1 MIPVGD
7 FENHFYLIN
16 LCFHIDVS
24 TVVVV
29 VPQWR
34 RSNGAQVQTHG
45 RVRTSTYIESGRG
58 EEDVYGLCDI
68 RSVEAVVVRYVSMVM
83 VLQGHH
89 VSDKGVNW
97 NSKSLQ

>member
-1 MIPVGD
+1 MFSHRRFNCVAVI
-7 FENHFYLIN
+7 
-16 LCFHIDVS
+16 S
-24 TVVVV
+24 
-29 VPQWR
+29 QWR
-34 RSNGAQVQTHG
+34 RSNGAEVQTHG

-68 RSVEAVVVRYVSMVM
+68 CSVEAVVVRYVSMVM